1 MKSVEDRPKPHSLR
15 LFISNE
21 LKIAA
26 EAEAKR
32 RGVSLAKF
40 VRRAIEKD
48 IPAVPSPKE
57 KP

>member
-1 MKSVEDRPKPHSLR
+1 MKSVEDKPKPHSLR
-15 LFISNE
+15 LFISDE

-40 VRRAIEKD
+40 VRRAIEKA
-48 IPAVPSPKE
+48 IPEPKE